1 MLETQAVG
9 LDWIHP
15 GPKELAK
22 AADFIQLEDQM
33 KPDAP
38 FAVPATFDPDA
49 GKFVSLPPYA
59 HLEHALRLMLP
70 EVLGLEA
77 PPQTNPRGWD
87 TVCNKV
93 LSTQKDYTERQ
104 QSSWRRIWH
113 GVGKASENVDVWVG
127 WIPDEFGLAV
137 VKTGLAL
144 VIKLA
149 GRSLEKR
156 QKILMGFEGIQQA
169 MASADPRKVS
179 FQGHEEVA
187 KASKSLY
194 QVIVDSIEDLILL
207 TAEEKST
214 WQRIASKL
222 EHRKKKTD
230 VDTVLQYLS
239 EKTEAFKRAISV
251 ARDQAIQRTD
261 TAARYIAMRTT
272 MVHHD
277 ITENHKIVHDRIYS
291 LERKNSDLKAT
302 IKAENRETAEK
313 YAEMYEQNLK
323 KVLAKAEARARRQ
336 DEQVVA
342 YKNEMMAV
350 VLESSRYKAE
360 LEMLVHKEYSRRVRH
375 GPVISPGDFWQ
386 LFASHMIEDDGPSE
400 RYVPDDATT
409 INHPVVDLEYVL
421 MYRGNMKTRA
431 SSQAQTLL
439 RQDRFLT
446 WMNQANP
453 DLILVNANIRSAGE
467 GKISAMSIL
476 CADLVGCLATARPE
490 DVIIHFFCGLH
501 SDYDEEQFPGP
512 AGLVR
517 SLIIQVFL
525 KLVSRNHLN
534 LDFLHDRNMVEALRA
549 HNIKA
554 MCYTLHEL
562 LHGFPAGTRVFCI
575 IDSIS
580 ALDSFD
586 AFRDLQVVLQCLRD
600 IVDDRDL
607 RAFFKVLMANSSTC
621 SMDMQCLPVFEERP
635 DRVVNLSSGG
645 LMPGGLSTHGMR
657 RHISRSSSPTFSV
670 SDLGRLGGRPR
681 SYHDYESDE
690 GYSY

>member
-1 MLETQAVG
+1 
-9 LDWIHP
+9 
-15 GPKELAK
+15 
-22 AADFIQLEDQM
+22 
-33 KPDAP
+33 
-38 FAVPATFDPDA
+38 
-49 GKFVSLPPYA
+49 
-59 HLEHALRLMLP
+59 
-70 EVLGLEA
+70 
-77 PPQTNPRGWD
+77 
-87 TVCNKV
+87 
-93 LSTQKDYTERQ
+93 
-104 QSSWRRIWH
+104 
-113 GVGKASENVDVWVG
+113 
-127 WIPDEFGLAV
+127 
-137 VKTGLAL
+137 
-144 VIKLA
+144 
-149 GRSLEKR
+149 
-156 QKILMGFEGIQQA
+156 
-169 MASADPRKVS
+169 MASADPRKAS
-179 FQGHEEVA
+179 FQVHEDVA

-214 WQRIASKL
+214 WRRIASKL

-230 VDTVLQYLS
+230 VDTVLQHLS

-261 TAARYIAMRTT
+261 IAARYTAMRTT

-277 ITENHKIVHDRIYS
+277 ITENHKKVHDRIYS

-302 IKAENRETAEK
+302 IKAESRETAEK

-360 LEMLVHKEYSRRVRH
+360 LEMLVHKE
-375 GPVISPGDFWQ
+375 
-386 LFASHMIEDDGPSE
+386 L
-400 RYVPDDATT
+400 
-409 INHPVVDLEYVL
+409 
-421 MYRGNMKTRA
+421 
-431 SSQAQTLL
+431 
-439 RQDRFLT
+439 LT

-586 AFRDLQVVLQCLRD
+586 AFRDLQVVLQRLRD

-621 SMDMQCLPVFEERP
+621 SMDMQCQPVFEERP